1 MFRVL
6 LMVLCYYPLSIGLT
20 FYQKWFIKNYRYP
33 LFIVTGHYLT
43 KFFLAYGV
51 RFIYEFIHGTRRVR
65 IKFREQLHWLMP
77 IGICASLDI
86 GLSNWALEY
95 VTVSLYTMAKSSSI
109 LFIVAFSLL
118 IGLERWRTSL
128 LFSATLIASGL
139 FLFTWRSTQLDYLGL
154 LLVEL
159 AALCTGVRWTV
170 SQFIMQKDDSPTPL
184 RHPLDMVAHVQPW
197 MCLAILPMVYIFEGH
212 ELNATSITI
221 FGGETEPFFI
231 FTGICFG
238 GFLAFLMEISEYL
251 LLVHTS
257 GITLNIFGIIKE
269 VMTLLLA
276 HYLHGDRLTHV
287 NLMGLL
293 LCLVGMSLHGASKH
307 SKKTTSLGLP
317 TRPSSLSSPTLLP
330 QGSGFNF
337 DDRKKLLEDNV

>member
-1 MFRVL
+1 
-6 LMVLCYYPLSIGLT
+6 MVLCYYPLSIGLT

-33 LFIVTGHYLT
+33 LFIVTGHYIT
-43 KFFLAYGV
+43 KFLIAYGV
-51 RFIYEFIHGTRRVR
+51 RFIYEVIHGTRRVR
-65 IKFREQLHWLMP
+65 IKFREQLNWLMP

-197 MCLAILPMVYIFEGH
+197 MCFTILPMVYIFEGH

-221 FGGETEPFFI
+221 FGGEPEPFFI

-238 GFLAFLMEISEYL
+238 GFLAFLMEISVYF
-251 LLVHTS
+251 V
-257 GITLNIFGIIKE
+257 FQE

-293 LCLVGMSLHGASKH
+293 LCLIGMSLHGASKH
-307 SKKTTSLGLP
+307 SKKTSLGLP
-317 TRPSSLSSPTLLP
+317 TRPSLSPSLPSQT
-330 QGSGFNF
+330 SGFSF
-337 DDRKKLLEDNV
+337 DDRKKLLDDNV